1 MEGWFD
7 RKRGTLHSPDT
18 DTIRKLH
25 DAFRRSLAG
34 GCVVKTD
41 GIAALPEMDQ
51 VEIILRIRMF
61 DDFNKPSDPYGEH
74 DFGSLYASGNKVFFE
89 IEYFDKDL
97 NFGSENPTDP
107 EMTTRIMTVMLAN
120 EYCTLVIFLNFFDT
134 AAVFFTHLIV
144 GSFQV

>member
-1 MEGWFD
+1 M
-7 RKRGTLHSPDT
+7 
-18 DTIRKLH
+18 
-25 DAFRRSLAG
+25 
-34 GCVVKTD
+34 
-41 GIAALPEMDQ
+41 
-51 VEIILRIRMF
+51 
-61 DDFNKPSDPYGEH
+61 
-74 DFGSLYASGNKVFFE
+74 FFE

-107 EMTTRIMTVMLAN
+107 EMTTRVMTVMLAN